1 MFSKIGSFAVKFRFW
16 ILAVWVA
23 AAALMF
29 LFAPSLSEV
38 GSMKESDFLPKDSE
52 SMHASELLVKYFPGN
67 IAASTVSL
75 IFFNP
80 DGIDN
85 NDLSYAREV
94 KDWLDSGQTS
104 FKVASV
110 TSVFDSPQLEATFF
124 SPDRTTMLMSV
135 GLQQPAFDAKSIA
148 TTGEIRDYLKSTPE
162 GLEIYVSGQVGIY
175 GDMFEAL
182 NKSIDMTTLVTV
194 ILIIVLLIVIYRSP
208 IAALV
213 PLITIGIAFLVAR
226 GAVGLIGQSGVSIWS
241 QLDVFLIVL
250 VFGIGTDYCLFLI
263 SRFREEL
270 GRHDS
275 RTEAMKATVG
285 RIGAVITAS
294 AFAVIVGLS
303 GMFVARYQ
311 MIKTMGPMMGLA
323 IFLTLLAALTL
334 TPALAS
340 VFGRKLFWPRHEEL
354 RTDTEVKKSGFW
366 TKIAGFS
373 TGRPVIVGGILIVL
387 LLLPYFAMPQLH
399 RSFDQLTEIPPDAES
414 VAGFRILE
422 EHYDIGEMD
431 PLTAVIVAPNGKNLT
446 DPDALAALS
455 KISTDLRAVAGVVKV
470 QSAVQ
475 PEGTGQT
482 PEQMTVS
489 GQLTAIIDSL
499 NSSSGQS
506 GTDPSA
512 LLSPEFTESFN
523 GIGVYLDELS
533 QNFAWV
539 KSEASYR
546 ALLADLQAINKTIDD
561 IKAGALVENQL
572 RNLSAQVGKTAQA
585 LAAPGATL
593 TPEAIGLLTVL
604 KGYLDELAAQ
614 YPAVKASPDY
624 QNAYAVVSNIGKAL
638 ISSQPP
644 AMLPPEVQE
653 VMASLPKYLQQVA
666 ASLDGLAGT
675 FKGQNAMLFST
686 ALASASSGSSPA
698 ELLKSQFVTLQAD
711 LETLNARFQANGNPV
726 FYSPSLVASSSQ
738 LKGVM
743 DMFFSPDG
751 RATRLYIVL
760 DTYPQSENAL
770 NTVIRTRE
778 SLKSSL
784 GSTTLDRAEAAI
796 GGTSAVLSDVRRTL
810 DKDFNIVMLVVI
822 GAIFVVLVLLL
833 KSLVAPVY
841 LLMTVLLSY
850 GTTLGIISW
859 IFQSVLGQAGV
870 SFMIPIVLFVLLV
883 ALGSDYN
890 IFLMS
895 RVREES
901 AMRVTREGA
910 RLAAIVTGGVI
921 TACGIIL
928 AGTFAT
934 LVITPINTMIQLG
947 SAVAIGVF
955 IDTFLVRALLVPA
968 IASLLGRWNWWPG
981 KHSK

>member
-16 ILAVWVA
+16 IIAAWVA
-23 AAALMF
+23 AATLMF

-38 GSMKESDFLPKDSE
+38 GSMKETDFLPKDSE
-52 SMHASELLVKYFPGN
+52 SLHASELLTKYFPAN
-67 IAASTVSL
+67 TAASTVSL

-80 DGIDN
+80 DKLGE
-85 NDLSYAREV
+85 NDLSYARQV
-94 KDWLDSGQTS
+94 KDWLNSGQTS
-104 FKVASV
+104 FKVSGV
-110 TSVFDSPQLEATFF
+110 TSIFDSQQLEASLF
-124 SPDRTTMLMSV
+124 SPDRTTMLMSA
-135 GLQQPAFDAKSIA
+135 GLEQPAFDSRSIA
-148 TTGEIRDYLKSTPE
+148 TTNEIRDHLKSAPE

-175 GDMFEAL
+175 GDMFSAL
-182 NKSIDMTTLVTV
+182 NKSINLTTLVTV
-194 ILIIVLLIVIYRSP
+194 ILVIVLLIIIYRSP
-208 IAALV
+208 VAALV
-213 PLITIGIAFLVAR
+213 PLITIGIAFLVSR
-226 GAVGLIGQSGVSIWS
+226 GTVGLIGKAGVSIWS

-275 RTEAMKATVG
+275 RTEAIKTTVS

-303 GMFVARYQ
+303 GMYVARYQ

-323 IFLTLLAALTL
+323 IFITLLAALTL
-334 TPALAS
+334 APALAS
-340 VFGRKLFWPRHEEL
+340 IFGRKLFWPQHGEL
-354 RTDTEVKKSGFW
+354 RKDREVKHSRFW

-373 TGRPVIVGGILIVL
+373 TGRPVIVGGILLIV
-387 LLLPYFAMPQLH
+387 LLLPYFAVPGLH

-414 VAGFRILE
+414 VAGFRIME

-431 PLTAVIVAPNGKNLT
+431 PLTAIIVAPEGKKLT

-455 KISTDLRAVAGVVKV
+455 KISADLHAVPVVVKV

-475 PEGTGQT
+475 PEGNGQT
-482 PEQMTVS
+482 PAEFTVS
-489 GQLTAIIDSL
+489 GQLTTIGEGIG
-499 NSSSGQS
+499 SSFS
-506 GTDPSA
+506 GTAADPSA
-512 LLSPEFTESFN
+512 LLNPELGASLTN
-523 GIGVYLDELS
+523 VNTYLGELAR
-533 QNFAWV
+533 NFAWV
-539 KSEASYR
+539 KSEASYQ
-546 ALLADLQAINKTIDD
+546 ALLTDLQAIGQTIDD
-561 IKAGALVENQL
+561 IKTGALVENQL
-572 RNLSAQVGKTAQA
+572 QKLSIQISNASHE
-585 LAAPGATL
+585 LAKPGATL
-593 TPEAIGLLTVL
+593 TPESIGLFTLL
-604 KGYLDELAAQ
+604 KGYLDELAGQ
-614 YPAVKASPDY
+614 YPEIKSEAGY
-624 QNAYAVVSNIGKAL
+624 QSAYPIISNIGAAL
-638 ISSQPP
+638 VSSLPP
-644 AMLPPEVQE
+644 TMLPPEIQA
-653 VMASLPKYLQQVA
+653 VMSSLPDYLQQLA
-666 ASLDGLAGT
+666 FGLDKIADH
-675 FKGQNAMLFST
+675 FRGQNAMLFS
-686 ALASASSGSSPA
+686 ASLARASTGTSST
-698 ELLKSQFVTLQAD
+698 EKLSSQFAAFQAD
-711 LETLNARFQANGNPV
+711 LGTLSARFVQQDNP
-726 FYSPSLVASSSQ
+726 L
-738 LKGVM
+738 
-743 DMFFSPDG
+743 FFSPTLLASSPEGKALLNTFFDPDS
-751 RATRLYIVL
+751 RATKLYIML

-770 NTVIRTRE
+770 NTVTRTRDV
-778 SLKSSL
+778 LKSSI
-784 GSTTLDRAEAAI
+784 GGTALDQAEAAI

-810 DKDFNIVMLVVI
+810 DNDFNTVMLVVI
-822 GAIFVVLVLLL
+822 GAIFVVLAVLLR
-833 KSLVAPVY
+833 SLVAPVY

-859 IFQSVLGQAGV
+859 IFQGILGQEGV
-870 SFMIPIVLFVLLV
+870 SFMIPIVVFVLLV

-901 AMRVTREGA
+901 ATHVTREGA